1 MTVKKLKHYLIFMA
15 IFMANMSFFPLWAP
29 ISGRLTPNFGFLT
42 MACAEGGQP
51 SFGDIWSGD
60 GAVLI
65 IGCRKAQDPDE
76 SSGGRRRLGVIW
88 LPLLLVRTLLV
99 I

>member
-1 MTVKKLKHYLIFMA
+1 MDCDKFETIFSILWQTVGP
-15 IFMANMSFFPLWAP
+15 NQWE
-29 ISGRLTPNFGFLT
+29 RLTSNFGFLT
-42 MACAEGGQP
+42 MARAEGGQP

-60 GAVLI
+60 RVVLI
-65 IGCRKAQDPDE
+65 IACRKAQDPDE